1 MSERMRIAGTICA
14 IAAVGIAAFMGLR
27 ALASGSGQPM
37 RESGL
42 VVPSQSEGSAAQSD
56 PGTAPPPAGPEPTGH
71 PTDGP
76 AVPGP
81 VPAPT
86 APEAPYQVTPSQPQR
101 ATSDDDDDHHDHDH
115 DDKDSDRDDD

>member
-42 VVPSQSEGSAAQSD
+42 VAPSQSEGSAAQSD
-56 PGTAPPPAGPEPTGH
+56 PGTASPPAGPEPTGH

-76 AVPGP
+76 AGP

-101 ATSDDDDDHHDHDH
+101 ATSDDDDDHDH

>member
-56 PGTAPPPAGPEPTGH
+56 PPPVLSRRGTPPTGPRFRVRCRRRLRPRR
-71 PTDGP
+71 PT
-76 AVPGP
+76 
-81 VPAPT
+81 
-86 APEAPYQVTPSQPQR
+86 R
-101 ATSDDDDDHHDHDH
+101 
-115 DDKDSDRDDD
+115 